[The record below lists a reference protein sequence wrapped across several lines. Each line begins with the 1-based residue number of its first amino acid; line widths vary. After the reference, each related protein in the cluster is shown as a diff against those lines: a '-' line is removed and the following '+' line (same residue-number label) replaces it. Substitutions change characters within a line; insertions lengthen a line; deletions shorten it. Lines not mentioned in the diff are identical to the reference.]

1 MAVMD
6 FREGGTSLVCMRAPQ
21 EYGAG
26 DLYNTCSYENIIPH
40 QSIEFIQKFTDENG
54 TPLQPWLVGIP
65 PGVPASVRHIITFR
79 RTGSNLTEMT
89 VTEYGYTLEEA
100 RNLSKM
106 GMEQCID
113 KMMAAVAKTA

>member
-1 MAVMD
+1 MTRTD
-6 FREGGTSLVCMRAPQ
+6 GTDLGDTDTYSALAKFVWTPASWLRGTLSLD
-21 EYGAG
+21 Y
-26 DLYNTCSYENIIPH
+26 TS
-40 QSIEFIQKFTDENG
+40 SDENG